1 MSPVVRR
8 LADIQGGWA
17 KVVDS
22 SSGGSAFQVFLPDAG
37 SRPAVAEPPPVDD
50 DLSPTL
56 QIVVD
61 EVAPAPAARPTPEVE
76 EPWEAASAEQILSQE
91 LRRLAELSG
100 DERKGRG
107 R

>member
-1 MSPVVRR
+1 M
-8 LADIQGGWA
+8 
-17 KVVDS
+17 
-22 SSGGSAFQVFLPDAG
+22 FLPDAG
-37 SRPAVAEPPPVDD
+37 TRAAVAEPTPVDD

-56 QIVVD
+56 QIMVD
-61 EVAPAPAARPTPEVE
+61 EVAAAPAARPAPEPAE